1 MYTCDTNFPT
11 HQSSLPPAQYC
22 ILQMGNRESSGWAY
36 FSASKFNNLY
46 THDRVFFRE
55 TETIAKAPQDHRI
68 GPHCP
73 KKNNV
78 TNA

>member
-11 HQSSLPPAQYC
+11 HQSSLPPAHYC
-22 ILQMGNRESSGWAY
+22 IVFYRRVIGKVLVGRIFPLQSLTICIHS
-36 FSASKFNNLY
+36 L
-46 THDRVFFRE
+46 HRVYFRE

-73 KKNNV
+73 KK
-78 TNA
+78 